1 MTDMQNGLVFTNDKC
16 IGCNK
21 CISACPIITANKAIE
36 VDGESRVEVDGDR
49 CIACGACFDVCEH
62 GAREFRDDTY
72 KFFEDLSKG
81 EKISILLAPAF
92 LANYPREYKSVLG
105 GLKKMGVNRIISVS
119 FGADITTWGYVNYI
133 TKHDFKGGIS
143 QPCPAIVS
151 YIEHY
156 IPELIPKLVP
166 VQSPLMCA
174 AIYARKYMK
183 ITDKL
188 AFISPCIAKKAE
200 IMDENNKGNVQYNVT
215 FDHLMKYVRSHNVKG
230 PDASD
235 EIEYGLGSIYPM
247 PGGLKENVYW
257 FCGEDMFIRQIEGE
271 RHAYEFLDDYKKRVL
286 GNRELPFMVDALNCA
301 QGCLY
306 GTGVEP
312 EKTKGDDI
320 LYEINRIKQASK
332 KRKMGSAWDEKSTPK
347 QRLANFNR
355 QFKQL
360 DLNDFIRK
368 YTDKSSGCKINIPDK
383 NELEQLF
390 NELNKDTDDKRK
402 INCSACGYKTCEEMA
417 SAMYNDCNER
427 KNCIHYIKDLALHE
441 KEEAESFSKEVKLK
455 NDDILHK
462 NEVIGKLINL
472 AEEDFTVLNT
482 SITEMVNGNNTTA
495 EESTSIS
502 LSMVEVVEFCSTVKN
517 SLESINKLLIQLENN
532 NNDIAKVANK
542 TNLLSLNAS
551 IEAARAGAAGKGFAV
566 VAQEIKELS
575 DTSKSTALDS
585 NMNKQE
591 IDKAINKLSTESQ
604 HLIDIV
610 DDVNGRINN
619 LAASTQEIAA
629 SATLIDE
636 VALKL
641 KDKFNQLNNI

>member
-1 MTDMQNGLVFTNDKC
+1 M
-16 IGCNK
+16 
-21 CISACPIITANKAIE
+21 
-36 VDGESRVEVDGDR
+36 
-49 CIACGACFDVCEH
+49 
-62 GAREFRDDTY
+62 
-72 KFFEDLSKG
+72 SKG

-332 KRKMGSAWDEKSTPK
+332 KRKMGSAWDEKSTPN

-417 SAMYNDCNER
+417 SAMYNGCNER

-441 KEEAESFSKEVKLK
+441 KEEAESFLKEVKLK

-462 NEVIGKLINL
+462 NEVIGKLINS
-472 AEEDFTVLNT
+472 AEEDFMVLNT

-502 LSMVEVVEFCSTVKN
+502 LSMAEVVEFCSTVKN

-532 NNDIAKVANK
+532 NNDIAKVSNK

-551 IEAARAGAAGKGFAV
+551 IEAARAGEAGKGFAV